1 MERGSK
7 FPSIEHYDWVGKK
20 PKLSD
25 KPILVLFWSISCH
38 DCKIVLHNFIKKEW
52 YLSDAF
58 DIVSVHM
65 PRSKKDTSKLDLNRF
80 CEERKISF
88 PVLID
93 NDLHF
98 STIFRNQ
105 FVPTI
110 YIFSKDKVLLG
121 MVNGSNPFRRLEYLY
136 RKYLQ

>member
-7 FPSIEHYDWVGKK
+7 FPSIEQYDWVEKR
-20 PKLSD
+20 PEFSN
-25 KPILVLFWSISCH
+25 KPILVLFWSISCQ
-38 DCKIVLHNFIKKEW
+38 DCKNVLHHFVKKEW
-52 YLSDAF
+52 YLSDVF
-58 DIVSVHM
+58 DIISVHM
-65 PRSKKDTSKLDLNRF
+65 PRSEKDTNKLELERF

-93 NDLHF
+93 NELHF

>member
-7 FPSIEHYDWVGKK
+7 FPSIEQYDWVGNK
-20 PKLSD
+20 PRLSD
-25 KPILVLFWSISCH
+25 KPILVLFWSISCQ
-38 DCKIVLHNFIKKEW
+38 DCKIVLRNFMQKEW

-65 PRSKKDTSKLDLNRF
+65 PRSKKDTNELELKQF

-93 NDLHF
+93 NELHF

-121 MVNGSNPFRRLEYLY
+121 KVNGSNPFRRLEYLY
-136 RKYLQ
+136 RKYLL

>member
-7 FPSIEHYDWVGKK
+7 FPSIEQYDWVGKK

-65 PRSKKDTSKLDLNRF
+65 PRSKKDTNKLDLNRF
-80 CEERKISF
+80 CEKLKISF

-98 STIFRNQ
+98 SSIFRNQ

>member
-1 MERGSK
+1 MEKGSK
-7 FPSIEHYDWVGKK
+7 FPSIEQYDWIGKK
-20 PKLSD
+20 PKLSG
-25 KPILVLFWSISCH
+25 KPILVLFWSISCQ
-38 DCKIVLHNFIKKEW
+38 DCEIVLRNFIKKEW

-65 PRSKKDTSKLDLNRF
+65 PRSRKDTNEVELNRF
-80 CEERKISF
+80 CEKWKISF

-93 NDLHF
+93 NELHF

-105 FVPTI
+105 YVPTV
-110 YIFSKDKVLLG
+110 YIFSADEALLG
-121 MVNGSNPFRRLEYLY
+121 KVNGSNPFRRLEFLY

>member
-1 MERGSK
+1 MERGTK
-7 FPSIEHYDWVGKK
+7 FPSIEQYEWVGSK

-38 DCKIVLHNFIKKEW
+38 DCKNVLRNFIQKNG

-65 PRSKKDTSKLDLNRF
+65 PRSRKDTNELDLKRF
-80 CEERKISF
+80 CEEQKISF

-121 MVNGSNPFRRLEYLY
+121 MVHGSNPFRRIEYLY